1 MSEDELRRAV
11 RLTGVRL
18 IQRAYE
24 HSVAGEAGLARVDR
38 IGRLAHLLLTQPDSP
53 RDAPWP

>member
-1 MSEDELRRAV
+1 MW
-11 RLTGVRL
+11 LTGARL
-18 IQRAYE
+18 IQCAYE
-24 HSVAGEAGLARVDR
+24 HSVAGDGALARVDR